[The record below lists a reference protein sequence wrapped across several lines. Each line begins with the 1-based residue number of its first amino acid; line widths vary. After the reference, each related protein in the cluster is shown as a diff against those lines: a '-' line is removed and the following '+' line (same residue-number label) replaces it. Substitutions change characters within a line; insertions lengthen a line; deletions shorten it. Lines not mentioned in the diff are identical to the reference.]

1 MILPLELLPQFI
13 TVCSDVD
20 FRDYQSPRPIH
31 GAEAD
36 ERVSKTEDSA
46 DDAKKLAQRCKAL
59 EAQLRQTITK
69 KEHHEIVLEFEDK
82 TTRME
87 KTIASQDRRIAEQD
101 KELMRTK
108 AELQRTTALGKQ
120 FAEVAEK
127 IAALNRSVDSQ
138 GRTVD
143 SLVTKISQGTVPAV
157 VHQQSISKINDLE
170 ERISGMLSRSEYAS
184 LQARYDEATKRV
196 SNMVPSSEYEALKEK
211 VRELESTISST
222 VPREQFESSEAKAKE
237 LEARLAEHVPQSTYD
252 ELVSRVVQ
260 LAAEVTGGQPFAE
273 EQTAAAQVEPTQ
285 PEQPSPD
292 EQGPGGQ
299 PAVPEN
305 PTPIQFEAK
314 AETVPAEPSAGSDES
329 PEIREIGSQLAEIEA
344 DAITEAKTVDIAPVE
359 EIPAQAPP
367 AEEPEVE
374 AKPELAP
381 PIRSS
386 PAETGDSDS
395 QGT

>member
-1 MILPLELLPQFI
+1 M
-13 TVCSDVD
+13 
-20 FRDYQSPRPIH
+20 
-31 GAEAD
+31 
-36 ERVSKTEDSA
+36 SKTEDAA
-46 DDAKKLAQRCKAL
+46 DDVKKLAQRCKAL

-87 KTIASQDRRIAEQD
+87 KTIASQDRKIAEQE
-101 KELMRTK
+101 KEISRTK

-120 FAEVAEK
+120 FTEVAERV
-127 IAALNRSVDSQ
+127 AFLNKGVDAQ
-138 GRTVD
+138 GRTVE
-143 SLVTKISQGTVPAV
+143 SLVAKISQGTVPAV
-157 VHQQSISKINDLE
+157 VHQQSISRINDLE
-170 ERISGMLSRSEYAS
+170 EQISGMVSRSEYAS
-184 LQARYDEATKRV
+184 LQTKYEEATKRV
-196 SNMVPSSEYEALKEK
+196 SNMVPSSEYEVLKEK
-211 VRELESTISST
+211 NQELESTISST

-252 ELVSRVVQ
+252 ELVSKVVQ

-273 EQTAAAQVEPTQ
+273 EQAAQAEPAE
-285 PEQPSPD
+285 PEQPSPA

-299 PAVPEN
+299 PAVPAN
-305 PTPIQFEAK
+305 PTPIQLEAK
-314 AETVPAEPSAGSDES
+314 AETAPAEPSAGSDES

-344 DAITEAKTVDIAPVE
+344 DAITEAKPVDIAPVE

-381 PIRSS
+381 SITSS
-386 PAETGDSDS
+386 SAETGDSDS
-395 QGT
+395 QDI

>member
-1 MILPLELLPQFI
+1 
-13 TVCSDVD
+13 VCSDID
-20 FRDYQSPRPIH
+20 LGDYQSPLPIH
-31 GAEAD
+31 GTGAVQ
-36 ERVSKTEDSA
+36 RMSKTEDAA

-87 KTIASQDRRIAEQD
+87 KTIASQDRKIAEQE
-101 KELMRTK
+101 KELTRAK

-120 FAEVAEK
+120 FAEVAERVAVLTK
-127 IAALNRSVDSQ
+127 SVDTQ

-143 SLVTKISQGTVPAV
+143 SMVTKVSQGTVPTV

-170 ERISGMLSRSEYAS
+170 EQINEMVSRSEYAS
-184 LQARYDEATKRV
+184 LQTHYDEATKRV

-211 VRELESTISST
+211 LEELESTISFT

-237 LEARLAEHVPQSTYD
+237 LEAKLAEHVPQSTYD
-252 ELVSRVVQ
+252 ELVSKVVQ
-260 LAAEVTGGQPFAE
+260 LAAEVTGGQPFTE
-273 EQTAAAQVEPTQ
+273 EQAALAQAEPTE
-285 PEQPSPD
+285 PEQPSPA
-292 EQGPGGQ
+292 EQGSGGQ
-299 PAVPEN
+299 PAVPAN
-305 PTPIQFEAK
+305 PTPFQLEAK
-314 AETVPAEPSAGSDES
+314 AETVPVEPSAGSDES

-344 DAITEAKTVDIAPVE
+344 DTITEAKPVDIAPVE
-359 EIPAQAPP
+359 EIPAQVPQ
-367 AEEPEVE
+367 AEETEVE

-381 PIRSS
+381 SIRSS
-386 PAETGDSDS
+386 PAEMGDSDS

>member
-1 MILPLELLPQFI
+1 
-13 TVCSDVD
+13 VCSDID
-20 FRDYQSPRPIH
+20 FGDYQSPLPIH
-31 GAEAD
+31 GTGAVP
-36 ERVSKTEDSA
+36 RVSKTEDSA

-87 KTIASQDRRIAEQD
+87 KTIASQDRKIADQE

-120 FAEVAEK
+120 FTEVAERV
-127 IAALNRSVDSQ
+127 AVLNKGVDAQ

-170 ERISGMLSRSEYAS
+170 ERINGMVSRSEYAS
-184 LQARYDEATKRV
+184 LQTRYDEATKRV

-211 VRELESTISST
+211 VQELENTISST

-252 ELVSRVVQ
+252 ELVSKVVQ

-273 EQTAAAQVEPTQ
+273 EQAAAAQAGPTE
-285 PEQPSPD
+285 PEQPSPV
-292 EQGPGGQ
+292 EQGPSGQ
-299 PAVPEN
+299 PAVPAD
-305 PTPIQFEAK
+305 PTPNQLEAK

-344 DAITEAKTVDIAPVE
+344 EAITEAKPVDIAPVE
-359 EIPAQAPP
+359 EIPAQESS
-367 AEEPEVE
+367 AEEPEVD

-381 PIRSS
+381 SIRSS

-395 QGT
+395 QGN